1 MTPLHF
7 AMFFGKSYNSQ
18 LFVGSQK
25 PPVIQA
31 TSSQSLVGCFNHLE
45 QYEFVNGIIP
55 CMKWKINN
63 V

>member
-25 PPVIQA
+25 PPVIKLC
-31 TSSQSLVGCFNHLE
+31 QSLVGGFNHLE

-55 CMKWKINN
+55 YMKWKINN